1 MPQASKRNNKPVLT
15 TGHTNMIGAHELIE
29 NLRTDCVY
37 YLGDRP
43 CRPHV
48 EAGHRCTCIH
58 FQPTQRRGVIIKLGA
73 AGDVLRSTPL
83 LRALDPAKTGTK
95 ILWVTHSPE
104 LLPFDAC
111 EAVHPSAATLARIA
125 QGTWDF
131 CWNLDKDPEAC
142 AIAASTKAAEY
153 RGYTLRDG
161 VPYPVDKAAWHKF
174 ATGIDNPYSRQNR
187 QSYVEEIFD
196 ITGLPFRREEYWLRD
211 TTAMARETAASL
223 LPKDS
228 TIGLNIG
235 AGKRW
240 PSRIWPAEYWIE
252 LINLLKAHGLQ
263 PVLLGGPE
271 EVEMSARLV
280 EATGC
285 LASGVQPL
293 ETFYAIIEGCQCI
306 VSAVTMAM
314 HLAIGART
322 PLVLLNNIFNRYEF
336 ELYGRGEIIEPP
348 TPCDCYYS
356 GVCRTGRKCINEIS
370 TEAVFEAILRS
381 LKAMNK
387 AEDSEHV

>member
-1 MPQASKRNNKPVLT
+1 MTEASR
-15 TGHTNMIGAHELIE
+15 LIE
-29 NLRTDCVY
+29 NLRTDCVH

-43 CRPHV
+43 CRPHS

-58 FQPTQRRGVIIKLGA
+58 FQLTNRRGVIIKLGA
-73 AGDVLRSTPL
+73 AGDVLRTTPL
-83 LRALDPAKTGTK
+83 LRALDPATTGTK

-104 LLPFDAC
+104 LLPTEAC
-111 EAVHPSAATLARIA
+111 EALRPTAATLARIA

-142 AIAASTKAAEY
+142 AIAKSMKATEH

-174 ATGIDNPYSRQNR
+174 ATGIDNPYSRHNR

-196 ITGLPFRREEYWLRD
+196 ITGLSFRKEEYWLRG
-211 TTAMARETAASL
+211 TTAAAREAAAQIL
-223 LPKDS
+223 GKDS
-228 TIGLNIG
+228 AIGLNIG

-240 PSRIWPAEYWIE
+240 PSRIWPMEYWIE
-252 LINLLKAHGLQ
+252 LIKLLKASGLQ

-271 EVEMSARLV
+271 EVEMSAQLV
-280 EATGC
+280 GATGC
-285 LASGVQPL
+285 LASGVQSL
-293 ETFYAIIEGCQCI
+293 ETFYAMIERCQCI

-336 ELYGRGEIIEPP
+336 ELYGRGEIVEPP

-370 TEAVFEAILRS
+370 PDAVFGAVLRS
-381 LKAMNK
+381 LKAMDR
-387 AEDSEHV
+387 AQDCEHV

>member
-1 MPQASKRNNKPVLT
+1 
-15 TGHTNMIGAHELIE
+15 MIGPRELIE
-29 NLRTDCVY
+29 NLRTDCIH

-43 CRPHV
+43 CWPHV
-48 EAGHRCTCIH
+48 ESGHRCTCIH
-58 FQPTQRRGVIIKLGA
+58 FQLTKRRGVIIKLGA

-83 LRALDPAKTGTK
+83 LRALEPPKTGTK
-95 ILWVTHSPE
+95 ILWVTHSPD
-104 LLPFDAC
+104 LLPADAC
-111 EAVHPSAATLARIA
+111 EAVHPTAATLARIA

-142 AIAASTKAAEY
+142 AIAASTKATEY
-153 RGYTLRDG
+153 RGYMLRDG
-161 VPYPVDKAAWHKF
+161 VPFPVDEAAWHKF
-174 ATGIDNPYSRQNR
+174 ATGIDNPYSRRNR

-196 ITGLPFRREEYWLRD
+196 ITGLPFKREEYWLRG
-211 TTAMARETAASL
+211 TTATARERAAQL

-228 TIGLNIG
+228 AIGLNIG
-235 AGKRW
+235 AGRRW
-240 PSRIWPAEYWIE
+240 PSRIWPVEYWIE
-252 LINLLKAHGLQ
+252 LIKLLKGRGLQ

-280 EATGC
+280 DATGC
-285 LASGVQPL
+285 LASGVQSL
-293 ETFYAIIEGCQCI
+293 ETFYAMIERCQCI

-336 ELYGRGEIIEPP
+336 ELYGRGEIVEPP
-348 TPCDCYYS
+348 TPCDCYYR

-370 TEAVFEAILRS
+370 PEAVFEAVLRS
-381 LKAMNK
+381 LKAADR
-387 AEDSEHV
+387 AEDSKHLHAREAS

>member
-1 MPQASKRNNKPVLT
+1 M
-15 TGHTNMIGAHELIE
+15 
-29 NLRTDCVY
+29 Y

-58 FQPTQRRGVIIKLGA
+58 FQPTKRRGVIIKLGA

-83 LRALDPAKTGTK
+83 LRSLDPFKTGTK
-95 ILWVTHSPE
+95 ILWITHSPD
-104 LLPFDAC
+104 LLPADAC
-111 EAVHPSAATLARIA
+111 EAVHPTAGTLARIT
-125 QGTWDF
+125 QDTWDF

-142 AIAASTKAAEY
+142 AIAASTKAMEY

-161 VPYPVDKAAWHKF
+161 VPYPVDEAAWHKF
-174 ATGIDNPYSRQNR
+174 ATGIDNPYSRRNR
-187 QSYVEEIFD
+187 QSYVQEIFD
-196 ITGLPFRREEYWLRD
+196 ITGLPFKGEEYWLRG
-211 TTAMARETAASL
+211 TTATARERAAQF

-228 TIGLNIG
+228 AIGLNIG
-235 AGKRW
+235 AGRRW
-240 PSRIWPAEYWIE
+240 PSRIWPVEYWIE
-252 LINLLKAHGLQ
+252 LIKLLKGQGLQ

-285 LASGVQPL
+285 LASGVQSL
-293 ETFYAIIEGCQCI
+293 ETFYAMIERCQCI

-336 ELYGRGEIIEPP
+336 ELYGRGEIVEPP
-348 TPCDCYYS
+348 IPCDCYYS

-370 TEAVFEAILRS
+370 PEAVFEAVLRS
-381 LKAMNK
+381 LKAADR
-387 AEDSEHV
+387 AEDSKHLDARQAS